1 MRNSMQPQSNKISR
15 IGLVFATSRVSG
27 NRQFGALLTQCFQL
41 CLIGVLCVG
50 LLACGEENISDLD
63 DYVRT
68 VKKREKSSVPPL
80 PEVKEFETYSYVQ
93 TKLRDPFERQLSP
106 SGSTTSARN
115 SGLRPDLKRKREVL
129 EQFPLDTLSM
139 VGSLEQGGA
148 RWALI
153 KAQDGTIYR
162 AKKGSYIGQ
171 DNGQIL
177 SISDSQVE
185 LQEIVPD
192 GLGGWVKRKSTLS
205 AN

>member
-1 MRNSMQPQSNKISR
+1 MQSQLNKIST
-15 IGLVFATSRVSG
+15 IGLVFASTMISSRRAM
-27 NRQFGALLTQCFQL
+27 NTFLTRCFHMSL
-41 CLIGVLCVG
+41 VGVLCVG

-63 DYVRT
+63 DYINS

-93 TKLRDPFERQLSP
+93 TKLRDPFERQLS
-106 SGSTTSARN
+106 SGDSSSSRRA
-115 SGLRPDLKRKREVL
+115 SGIRPDLKRKLEVL

-139 VGSLEQGGA
+139 VGSLEQSGE

-153 KAQDGTIYR
+153 KGQDGTIYR
-162 AKKGSYIGQ
+162 AKKGNYLGQ

-177 SISDSQVE
+177 SISDTQVE
-185 LQEIVPD
+185 LLEIVPD